1 MRIDFTITYRGETLN
16 LDETAS
22 QMVVAFT
29 LYDGN
34 FPNSSGGGAVDSVNG
49 KTGAVVLNADDI
61 AETSTRKWLTATLK
75 GYYDSAYA
83 WVNTNGASVLQSISD
98 FTTAIANRYT
108 KSETD
113 TLLSSKADLVN
124 GLVPA
129 SQLPSFV
136 DDVLEYANIASF
148 PTTGADGKIYITLDT
163 NKTYRWTGS
172 TYASLDEGI
181 VLGETSSTAYRGD
194 RGKESFDLK
203 HSHSNKTTLDAI
215 EQPLTTALKTSY
227 DDAVTKSHTHS
238 NKSTLDLIEQAF
250 TTALKSA
257 YDSAVTNATTAVN
270 WIITNGS
277 NILYHLSNT
286 NNPHA
291 TTPAQIGARTVIDG
305 TITTATLTGTT
316 AETSLGYI
324 TITGGSLAIG
334 KDYAIESFLTR
345 PSGSASM
352 VARIRV
358 SSSATPASISS
369 ETLMATLNISSA
381 NQGNPLVR
389 RNIKILS
396 ATSTKIYPSTT
407 SVNEDNGAISA
418 SLSDLNIDHTVT
430 KYYHLT
436 VQPLNSADSISPY
449 KLKLIY

>member
-61 AETSTRKWLTATLK
+61 AETLTRKWLTATLK

-113 TLLSSKADLVN
+113 TLLSSKADLV
-124 GLVPA
+124 GGVIPA
-129 SQLPSFV
+129 SQLPSYL
-136 DDVLEYANIASF
+136 DDVLAYANLASF
-148 PTTGADGKIYITLDT
+148 PATGESAKVYIANDE
-163 NKTYRWTGS
+163 NKTYRWTGTS
-172 TYASLDEGI
+172 YVSLDEGI
-181 VLGETSSTAYRGD
+181 VLGETSSTAGRGD
-194 RGKESFDLK
+194 WVKAVYDWFI
-203 HSHSNKTTLDAI
+203 SNG
-215 EQPLTTALKTSY
+215 
-227 DDAVTKSHTHS
+227 
-238 NKSTLDLIEQAF
+238 
-250 TTALKSA
+250 
-257 YDSAVTNATTAVN
+257 TNLVN
-270 WIITNGS
+270 
-277 NILYHLSNT
+277 HLSNT
-286 NNPHA
+286 SNPHSV
-291 TTPAQIGARTVIDG
+291 TPAQIGAHTIING
-305 TITTATLTGTT
+305 TITIATLTGTT
-316 AETSLGYI
+316 AETSVGYI

-407 SVNEDNGAISA
+407 SANEDNAVISA

-436 VQPLNSADSISPY
+436 VQPFNSADSISPY